1 MKRFYLH
8 IITLL
13 LSATWAFGYTER
25 NLLQKQAGLEMLKEV
40 LVLNQEWV
48 QYPDYTDRAGW
59 DSLMGTY
66 KEIYI
71 RRGEK
76 LLDYS
81 WKVIKATDYLEFER
95 SGNRNVMETPL
106 EANNRAIADL
116 LLAELAEG
124 KGRFIDQLINGV
136 FQACEMTS
144 WALSAHLIVQPSGS
158 SLPAY
163 DYPVIDLVS
172 GDMGGLLS
180 WTYYF
185 MHESFDK

>member
-1 MKRFYLH
+1 MKRFYLL

-25 NLLQKQAGLEMLKEV
+25 NLLQKQAGLEMLKKV

-81 WKVIKATDYLEFER
+81 WKVIKAMTNNTLAFAPSPGTSPVFITDTIIK
-95 SGNRNVMETPL
+95 RNDAARNTIP
-106 EANNRAIADL
+106 R
-116 LLAELAEG
+116 
-124 KGRFIDQLINGV
+124 LI
-136 FQACEMTS
+136 F
-144 WALSAHLIVQPSGS
+144 
-158 SLPAY
+158 
-163 DYPVIDLVS
+163 
-172 GDMGGLLS
+172 
-180 WTYYF
+180 
-185 MHESFDK
+185 